1 MTVFRASGMNG
12 PVTRLQKGRVNFRL
26 YEHQAGQNGLTTSL
40 NKDVSIVQEIGS
52 ADGEC
57 ASGRTNR
64 SSLFGDRQGGLDVS
78 ICGRLKPLSMPTS
91 GQEMVSLAK
100 RAIWSTDST

>member
-1 MTVFRASGMNG
+1 MAKS
-12 PVTRLQKGRVNFRL
+12 
-26 YEHQAGQNGLTTSL
+26 
-40 NKDVSIVQEIGS
+40 
-52 ADGEC
+52 

-91 GQEMVSLAK
+91 GQEMVSLAE